1 MSKKIKW
8 ALLAMLGFA
17 TACSTVRNTARNEN
31 PAPELPDTVENVPQI
46 RLMYG
51 VRPPVSEEEARRLDL
66 LRQVAA
72 RADAALPEQQTE
84 ER

>member
-51 VRPPVSEEEARRLDL
+51 VRPPVSEEEARRLDS

>member
-51 VRPPVSEEEARRLDL
+51 VRPPVSEEEARRLDS

-72 RADAALPEQQTE
+72 
-84 ER
+84 

>member
-17 TACSTVRNTARNEN
+17 TACSTVRNTARGEN
-31 PAPELPDTVENVPQI
+31 PDQERADTVEQTPQI

-51 VRPPVSEEEARRLDL
+51 VRPPVSVEEAERLDS
-66 LRQVAA
+66 LR
-72 RADAALPEQQTE
+72 RTEGRPEALPQQQTE
-84 ER
+84 EQ

>member
-17 TACSTVRNTARNEN
+17 TACSTVRTTARSEN
-31 PAPELPDTVENVPQI
+31 PTPERPDTVENTPQI

-51 VRPPVSEEEARRLDL
+51 VRPPVSVEEAERLDS
-66 LRQVAA
+66 LRRVQEPAS
-72 RADAALPEQQTE
+72 ALSGQPTE